1 VVLVVFAAG
10 ALWSVWRLRGWHP
23 SWWVRI
29 GNGLIAAA
37 LLGLVWIGIVGGLI
51 SFRLNY

>member
-1 VVLVVFAAG
+1 
-10 ALWSVWRLRGWHP
+10 
-23 SWWVRI
+23 
-29 GNGLIAAA
+29 LIAAA